1 MHCIEYNQLIDEIL
15 IIIIL
20 NFTLINA
27 IIHIYNFLR
36 CKMIKSVCGYC
47 GVGCGLEYNEKSL
60 IGDVTYPVN
69 FGSVCSKGV
78 SELVSIQTE
87 SRLLRPVIRASIEQE
102 FLTCKWED
110 TLSLIAKKIK
120 ETSKEKIGF
129 YLSGQL
135 LTEDYYIANKLGKG
149 FIGTGNV
156 DTNSRTCMSS
166 AVVAYKKSIG
176 ADFVPLRM
184 DDIFKS
190 DLLILV
196 GANTAEAHVV
206 FHNRIKKAKKEG
218 LKVIV
223 IDPRNTE
230 TARIADIYLPIKVGG
245 DIDFFNLISKRL
257 IEEELYDKE
266 FVENHINNFE
276 LLKNKF
282 KRAPVTKM
290 LKRTGLSQEQFDE
303 FFELYKNSENI
314 ITAWTMGLNQSVQGV
329 DKNLA
334 LINTHLL
341 TGKIFKEGNG
351 PLSLTGQPNAMGGRE
366 VGGLSTT
373 LAVHLGFDK
382 ESVKKVSKF
391 WKSENVATSAGLTA
405 TQMLEANLDVL
416 IICHTDPIYHLP
428 NRNKM
433 EQLMKKIPFVVEI
446 NAYENSETSKF
457 VHVRLPASPWG
468 EKEGT
473 QTNLDRTITRQERL
487 TRQSIDSKPDWEIFQ
502 LIARELGYKEG
513 FNFKNPKEIFEEY
526 QEMTKLNGYMDIYK
540 ADYEELYNNAF
551 IWGQEIKEFL
561 TPDKKGNL
569 FYVENKLLSEKTSL
583 EYPFIL
589 LTGRTRDQWHSGTK
603 TNLPATLLKFKE
615 LNFCEINPLDAQKLG
630 IKDDDA
636 IKVISKRGELITKA
650 LVTENINE
658 KNIFIPIS
666 NREINYLTPDLYDA
680 ESLEPDYNHS
690 AVKIIKL

>member
-1 MHCIEYNQLIDEIL
+1 
-15 IIIIL
+15 
-20 NFTLINA
+20 
-27 IIHIYNFLR
+27 
-36 CKMIKSVCGYC
+36 MIKSVCGYC
-47 GVGCGLEYNEKSL
+47 GVGCGLEYDEKSL
-60 IGDVTYPVN
+60 VGDVTYPTN
-69 FGSVCSKGV
+69 FGKVCSKGV
-78 SELVSIQTE
+78 SELVSIQTDT
-87 SRLLRPVIRASIEQE
+87 RLLRPVYRKNIEDE
-102 FLTCKWED
+102 FTTVKWEEAIKLVAD
-110 TLSLIAKKIK
+110 KIK
-120 ETSKEKIGF
+120 QSSKEKIGF

-149 FIGTGNV
+149 FIGTSNV

-206 FHNRIKKAKKEG
+206 FHNLIKKAKKEG
-218 LKVIV
+218 LKIV
-223 IDPRNTE
+223 VVDPRNTE
-230 TARIADIYLPIKVGG
+230 TAKIADIYLPIKVGG

-257 IEEELYDKE
+257 IDEELYDKE
-266 FVENHINNFE
+266 FVEEHLNNFE

-282 KRAPVTKM
+282 KRVPTTKM
-290 LKRTGLSQEQFDE
+290 IKRTGLTQEQFDE
-303 FFELYKNSENI
+303 FFELYKNSKNI

-329 DKNLA
+329 DKNIS

-366 VGGLSTT
+366 VGGLSTM

-391 WKSENVATSAGLTA
+391 WKSDNVASHAGLTA

-433 EQLMKKIPFVVEI
+433 EELIRKIPFVVEI

-502 LIARELGYKEG
+502 LLARELGFKEAFD
-513 FNFKNPKEIFEEY
+513 FNSPKEIFEEY
-526 QEMTKLNGYMDIYK
+526 QQMTKLNGYMDIDK
-540 ADYEELYNNAF
+540 ADYDKLYNSAF
-551 IWGQEIKEFL
+551 IWGQDIKNFL

-569 FYVENKLLSEKTSL
+569 YFVENRLLSEKTSL

-603 TNLPATLLKFKE
+603 TNLPTTLLKYKE

-630 IKDDDA
+630 IKEGEE
-636 IKVISKRGELITKA
+636 IKVVSKRGELITKA
-650 LVTENINE
+650 LVTDSINE

-666 NREINYLTPDLYDA
+666 NREINYLTNDLYDS